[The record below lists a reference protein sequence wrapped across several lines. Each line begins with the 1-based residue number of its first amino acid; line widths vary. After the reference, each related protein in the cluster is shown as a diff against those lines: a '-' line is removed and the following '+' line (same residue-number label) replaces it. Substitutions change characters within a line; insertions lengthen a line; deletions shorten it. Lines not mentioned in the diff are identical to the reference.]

1 MTHPIVQAQ
10 NNLDGAIDSYEF
22 LKRTFEEHLNT
33 MTETEKRVLEVAK
46 ENIAHFE
53 KRLKEVAKQLVQDK
67 NHTSKQ

>member
-33 MTETEKRVLEVAK
+33 MTETEKRVLQVAR

>member
-22 LKRTFEEHLNT
+22 LKRTFKEHLDT
-33 MTETEKRVLEVAK
+33 MTETEERVLEVAR

-53 KRLKEVAKQLVQDK
+53 KQLKEVAKQLVQNK
-67 NHTSKQ
+67 KHTSKQ